1 MHYFRAADHINLKKI
16 LFKCLQITLPT
27 AAQVVITRSVRH
39 FINIRMT
46 PSTVDIGKTEGLS
59 GNFNGNKDD
68 DLKTSDGRIL
78 KYSFRPDDF
87 SLSWR

>member
-1 MHYFRAADHINLKKI
+1 
-16 LFKCLQITLPT
+16 
-27 AAQVVITRSVRH
+27 
-39 FINIRMT
+39 MT

-78 KYSFRPDDF
+78 KYTFRPDDF